1 MSLKLYK
8 HNLWLAA
15 TKGPRDTTYSFPL
28 LKTIMVAAKN
38 CGLRPQFGTG
48 HKYCNFGKCV
58 AWVYCCLEP
67 QHGILWHKAMLL
79 ATSLKK
85 IRCLGSQWSLK
96 PRTVQWI
103 FVGFKAI
110 TFCLNVRGRR
120 CHLHTTATVVF
131 CAEKFSYVN
140 LSILAS
146 SH

>member
-1 MSLKLYK
+1 MALHHK
-8 HNLWLAA
+8 NLWLAA
-15 TKGPRDTTYSFPL
+15 TMGPRATTYSFLL
-28 LKTIMVAAKN
+28 LKNITVAAKN
-38 CGLRPQFGTG
+38 CNLRPQFGTG

-67 QHGILWHKAMLL
+67 QHGILWPKAMLL

-85 IRCLGSQWSLK
+85 LRSLGSQWSLK
-96 PRTVQWI
+96 PRTVKWI
-103 FVGFKAI
+103 FVGFEAI

-131 CAEKFSYVN
+131 YAEMWSYVN

-146 SH
+146 SHC